1 MIRVLQQN
9 NKIVKILFA
18 VIIGAAVVTMVITL
32 VPGIFDN
39 VGAGGDN
46 GNYATVHRP
55 GVLGRFQSEPVLQT
69 EVTRAA
75 QQQMAQQKLPPFLL
89 QYVES
94 RVSQQ
99 LIQES
104 ILKLEGDH
112 LGLQV
117 SDADLARELHQ
128 GQIGQVL
135 FPGGKYIGDEQYMNF
150 VQNQLNMRVSDFED
164 LIKKEMEVGR
174 LQALITGGVSVSD
187 NAVRDSYRVS
197 GTKVKFDYA
206 VVSAEDIK
214 KTINPSD
221 AELQDFFK
229 KNQGRYSTAMPET
242 RKLDYLAF
250 TADQIPGGKP
260 TISDADIQAY
270 YDAHKAQYEVKDQA
284 KVRHILI
291 AVPAGADAKTDA
303 AAKAKA
309 EDLLKQIKAGGD
321 FAALATKN
329 SDDPGSKQSGGEL
342 GFLTPGQTVP
352 EFNKAA
358 FSLQPGQ
365 TSDVIKT
372 QFGYHILQVEERQTA
387 HTKPLSEVKAD
398 IVPVLEQQKF
408 GAVETNYANQLAAE
422 AKKNGID
429 KTAAA
434 HGLHGTTTDFVA
446 KDGVVPGVSD
456 STGLLTSAFQTTKNA
471 DPVSVSTGD
480 GYAVFQVVDIQ
491 APHAPTFEAY
501 KSHLLDDYR
510 VDQAPG
516 LLTAQLNKL
525 DARAKALNDLHKA
538 AAELNIPVKS
548 SDLVGKD
555 GQVPDVGAMSGSG
568 GVAFTLAKGAISEP
582 INTGTNGI
590 VLSVTDKQ
598 EPSAEDVAK
607 NFDTTK
613 DAMLND
619 KREEVFRLYLGNL
632 MQRYQK
638 AGAIRMSKA
647 AAQPV
652 SALGGGGGLGQ

>member
-9 NKIVKILFA
+9 NKFTKILFA

-39 VGAGGDN
+39 VGAGGDST
-46 GNYATVHRP
+46 NYAVVHRP
-55 GVLGRFQSEPVLQT
+55 GLLGRFGTDSEPVLQS
-69 EVTRAA
+69 EVARAA
-75 QQQMAQQKLPPFLL
+75 QQQMDQQKLPPFLL

-104 ILKLEGDH
+104 ILKLEADH

-135 FPGGKYIGDEQYMNF
+135 FPNGKYIGDEQYMNF
-150 VQNQLNMRVSDFED
+150 VQNQLQMRVSDFES

-174 LQALITGGVSVSD
+174 LQALITGGVTVSD
-187 NAVRDSYRVS
+187 NAVRDSFRVS
-197 GTKVKFDYA
+197 GTKIKFDYA
-206 VVSAEDIK
+206 VITVADIS

-221 AELQDFFK
+221 AQLQDFFK
-229 KNQGRYSTAMPET
+229 HNQSRYATAIPEA
-242 RKLDYLAF
+242 RKLNYFAF
-250 TADQIPGGKP
+250 TADQLPGGKP
-260 TISDADIQAY
+260 AVSDADIQTY
-270 YDAHKAQYEVKDQA
+270 YNAHKSEYEVKDQA

-291 AVPAGADAKTDA
+291 AVPAGADAAKDA

-321 FAALATKN
+321 FAALAKAN
-329 SDDPGSKQSGGEL
+329 SDDPGSKASGGEL

-365 TSDVIKT
+365 FSDVIKT
-372 QFGYHILQVEERQTA
+372 QFGYHILQVEARDTA
-387 HTKPLSEVKAD
+387 HTKPLAEVKAD
-398 IVPVLEQQKF
+398 IVPILEQQKF
-408 GAVETNYANQLAAE
+408 GAAETSYANQLAAE
-422 AKKNGID
+422 AKKSGID

-434 HGLHGTTTDFVA
+434 HNLHAVTTDLIA
-446 KDGVVPGVSD
+446 KDGVVSGVSD
-456 STGLLTSAFQTTKNA
+456 STGLLTTAFQTAKNA

-480 GYAVFQVVDIQ
+480 GYAVFQVVDIA

-501 KSHLLDDYR
+501 KSHVLDDYR

-516 LLTAQLNKL
+516 LMMAQLNKL
-525 DARAKALNDLHKA
+525 DERAKALNDLHKA
-538 AAELNIPVKS
+538 AAEMNIPVKT

-555 GQVPDVGAMSGSG
+555 GQVPDLGSMSGPG
-568 GVAFTLAKGAISEP
+568 APAFSLAKGAISNS
-582 INTGTNGI
+582 ISTGAAGV
-590 VLSVTDKQ
+590 VLTVTDKQ
-598 EPSAEDVAK
+598 EPAPEEIAK
-607 NFDTTK
+607 NFDQTRES
-613 DAMLND
+613 MLNAQ
-619 KREEVFRLYLGNL
+619 REEVFRLYLGTL
-632 MQRYQK
+632 MQKYQK
-638 AGAIRMSKA
+638 AGAIRMSKQA
-647 AAQPV
+647 ATPV
-652 SALGGGGGLGQ
+652 SPLGGLG

>member
-39 VGAGGDN
+39 VGGGGDTT
-46 GNYATVHRP
+46 NYAVVHRP
-55 GVLGRFQSEPVLQT
+55 GILGRFESEPVLQT

-75 QQQMAQQKLPPFLL
+75 QNQMAQQKLPPFFL

-99 LIQES
+99 LIQEA
-104 ILKLEGDH
+104 ILKIEADH

-135 FPGGKYIGDEQYMNF
+135 FPNGKYIGDEQYMNF
-150 VQNQLNMRVSDFED
+150 VQNQLNMRVSDFEG
-164 LIKKEMEVGR
+164 LFKKEMEVQR

-187 NAVRDSYRVS
+187 NAVRDSFRVS

-206 VVSAEDIK
+206 SILLEDVK
-214 KTINPSD
+214 KSINPSD

-229 KNQGRYSTAMPET
+229 KNGARYSTAVPEQ
-242 RKLDYLAF
+242 RKLTYLAF

-260 TISDADIQAY
+260 AISDADVQAY
-270 YDAHKAQYEVKDQA
+270 YNAHKAQYEVKEQS
-284 KVRHILI
+284 KVRHILL
-291 AVPAGADAKTDA
+291 AVAQGADAKTDA

-321 FAALATKN
+321 FAALAKAN
-329 SDDPGSKQSGGEL
+329 SDDPGSKVAGGEL
-342 GFLTPGQTVP
+342 GFLNPGQTVP

-358 FSLQPGQ
+358 FSLNPGQ

-408 GAVETNYANQLAAE
+408 GAAETNYANQLVAE
-422 AKKNGID
+422 AKKSSID

-434 HGLHGTTTDFVA
+434 HNLKATTTDFIA
-446 KDGVVPGVSD
+446 KDGVVGGVSD
-456 STGLLTSAFQTTKNA
+456 STGLLTMAFQTAKKA

-501 KSHLLDDYR
+501 KAHVLDDYR

-516 LLTAQLNKL
+516 LLLAKLNKL
-525 DARAKALNDLHKA
+525 SERAKALNDLHKA
-538 AAELNIPVKS
+538 AAELNIPVKT

-555 GQVPDVGAMSGSG
+555 GQVPDLGAMSGPG
-568 GVAFTLAKGAISEP
+568 NVAFTLAKGAISAP
-582 INTGTNGI
+582 INTGANGV
-590 VLSVTDKQ
+590 VLTVTDKQ
-598 EPSAEDVAK
+598 EPATEEIAK
-607 NFDTTK
+607 NFDATK
-613 DAMLND
+613 DSMLNEQRD
-619 KREEVFRLYLGNL
+619 EVFRLYLGTL
-632 MQRYQK
+632 MQKYQK
-638 AGAIRMSKA
+638 AGAIRMTKA
-647 AAQPV
+647 AATP
-652 SALGGGGGLGQ
+652 AGANLGGL

>member
-9 NKIVKILFA
+9 NKIVKSVFA
-18 VIIGAAVVTMVITL
+18 VIIGAAVITMVITL

-39 VGAGGDN
+39 VGAGSDTAN
-46 GNYATVHRP
+46 FATVHRP
-55 GVLGRFQSEPVLQT
+55 GVLGRLDSEPVLQT

-75 QQQMAQQKLPPFLL
+75 QTQMAQQKLPPFLL

-94 RVSQQ
+94 RVGQQ
-99 LIQES
+99 LVQES
-104 ILKLEGDH
+104 ILKLEADH

-135 FPGGKYIGDEQYMNF
+135 FPNGKYIGDEQYMNF
-150 VQNQLNMRVSDFED
+150 VQNQLQMRVSDFEG
-164 LIKKEMEVGR
+164 LVKKELEVGR

-206 VVSAEDIK
+206 VISADQIK
-214 KTINPSD
+214 QTINSTD
-221 AELQDFFK
+221 AQLQDFFK
-229 KNQGRYSTAMPET
+229 KNQARYATSEPET

-260 TISDADIQAY
+260 TLSDADIQAY
-270 YDAHKAQYEVKDQA
+270 YEAHKAQYEVKDQA

-291 AVPAGADAKTDA
+291 AVPAGADAKMDA

-309 EDLLKQIKAGGD
+309 GDILKQLKAGADFGD
-321 FAALATKN
+321 LAKKN

-365 TSDVIKT
+365 LSDIIKT

-387 HTKPLSEVKAD
+387 HTKPLAEVKAD
-398 IVPVLEQQKF
+398 IVPVLEQQRF
-408 GAVETNYANQLAAE
+408 GQAETQYANQLAAE

-456 STGLLTSAFQTTKNA
+456 STGLLTSAFQTAKGA

-491 APHAPTFEAY
+491 APHAPTFDAY
-501 KSHLLDDYR
+501 RGHLLDDYR
-510 VDQAPG
+510 TEQAPG
-516 LLTAQLNKL
+516 LLSAQLDKL
-525 DARAKALNDLHKA
+525 DSRAKALNDLHKA

-555 GQVPDVGAMSGSG
+555 GQVPELGAMSGAGS
-568 GVAFTLAKGAISEP
+568 VAFTLAKGAISNP
-582 INTGTNGI
+582 INTGSNGV

-598 EPSAEDVAK
+598 EPAAEDVAK
-607 NFDTTK
+607 NFDTTRET
-613 DAMLND
+613 MLND

-638 AGAIRMSKA
+638 SGAIRMSKSA
-647 AAQPV
+647 ATPV
-652 SALGGGGGLGQ
+652 SPLGGLGQ